1 MLVAALGLTILGFAF
16 LVAAVATGQ
25 IGWAWAC
32 IAVGALGLILLVV
45 DLVRGRGATDRSGQG
60 PSEVA
65 EEADHHPNIA
75 IDYKRVSLSITT
87 WASGGLTRRD
97 FRLAGKIDGL

>member
-32 IAVGALGLILLVV
+32 IVVGALGLVLLVV
-45 DLVRGRGATDRSGQG
+45 DLIRSRAARDTSRSASSDVTDVTDL
-60 PSEVA
+60 P
-65 EEADHHPNIA
+65 EETD
-75 IDYKRVSLSITT
+75 
-87 WASGGLTRRD
+87 TRT
-97 FRLAGKIDGL
+97 DG

>member
-32 IAVGALGLILLVV
+32 ILVGAVGLLLLVV
-45 DLVRGRGATDRSGQG
+45 DLIRGRGARGRGSDAT
-60 PSEVA
+60 P
-65 EEADHHPNIA
+65 EEADTPA
-75 IDYKRVSLSITT
+75 
-87 WASGGLTRRD
+87 
-97 FRLAGKIDGL
+97 DG

>member
-32 IAVGALGLILLVV
+32 IAVGAIGLLLLVV
-45 DLVRGRGATDRSGQG
+45 DLVRGRGSRGRPGRDPAD
-60 PSEVA
+60 VA
-65 EEADHHPNIA
+65 EEADA
-75 IDYKRVSLSITT
+75 RT
-87 WASGGLTRRD
+87 
-97 FRLAGKIDGL
+97 DG

>member
-32 IAVGALGLILLVV
+32 IAVGALGLLLLVM
-45 DLVRGRGATDRSGQG
+45 DLIRGRATRDGSGQH
-60 PSEVA
+60 PPDAADEA
-65 EEADHHPNIA
+65 EKTDAH
-75 IDYKRVSLSITT
+75 IDR
-87 WASGGLTRRD
+87 
-97 FRLAGKIDGL
+97 

>member
-25 IGWAWAC
+25 IVWAWAC

-45 DLVRGRGATDRSGQG
+45 DLIRGRGSRGRADDDPADVPEETDARTEG
-60 PSEVA
+60 
-65 EEADHHPNIA
+65 
-75 IDYKRVSLSITT
+75 
-87 WASGGLTRRD
+87 
-97 FRLAGKIDGL
+97 

>member
-32 IAVGALGLILLVV
+32 IAVGALGLLLLVI
-45 DLVRGRGATDRSGQG
+45 DLVRGRGSRGRSVDNPTG
-60 PSEVA
+60 VA
-65 EEADHHPNIA
+65 EEADA
-75 IDYKRVSLSITT
+75 RT
-87 WASGGLTRRD
+87 
-97 FRLAGKIDGL
+97 DG

>member
-32 IAVGALGLILLVV
+32 IAVGAGGLLLLVV
-45 DLVRGRGATDRSGQG
+45 DLIRGHSGREPEAGATRG
-60 PSEVA
+60 
-65 EEADHHPNIA
+65 EADLRA
-75 IDYKRVSLSITT
+75 
-87 WASGGLTRRD
+87 
-97 FRLAGKIDGL
+97 DG

>member
-32 IAVGALGLILLVV
+32 IVVGALGLVLLVV
-45 DLVRGRGATDRSGQG
+45 DLIRGRAASDNASDAAHDGDAD
-60 PSEVA
+60 VA
-65 EEADHHPNIA
+65 EEAD
-75 IDYKRVSLSITT
+75 
-87 WASGGLTRRD
+87 TRT
-97 FRLAGKIDGL
+97 DG